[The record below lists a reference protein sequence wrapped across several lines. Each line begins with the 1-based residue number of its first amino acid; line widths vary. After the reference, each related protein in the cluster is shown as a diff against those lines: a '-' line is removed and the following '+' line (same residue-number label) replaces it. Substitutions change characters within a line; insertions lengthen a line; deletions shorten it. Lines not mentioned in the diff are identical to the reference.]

1 MDSIGSRKSI
11 YSKRKFVSRITT
23 APLRARVGT
32 HGSVGAA
39 VGPGWLSGPRF
50 DRHFIGTTAAIA
62 ILSGLIVAAK
72 PGLLLPVLF
81 LDLRLLGYH
90 HVVSTYTRL
99 CFDADSL
106 RWRGWMIYALLP
118 AVCATV
124 TIPSVAVGAGLL
136 ATIYLYWQWFHYT
149 RQRYGIA
156 QAYRRAAVADGAAV
170 VENERRGAHE
180 RLDHLIFYLVPLWS
194 SLHRAHQP
202 PETFLG
208 LPVWH
213 PPVRG
218 IAVDIAAVCAV
229 AGLAWWVA
237 SRISL
242 WRQRR
247 LAVGHSCYVLSH
259 FAVFYVG
266 YVGIESIDAFWIALH
281 IWHNA
286 QGVAFVW
293 LQNNRS
299 FGDRA
304 GASGRVGRQFM
315 F

>member
-1 MDSIGSRKSI
+1 MG
-11 YSKRKFVSRITT
+11 RIDT
-23 APLRARVGT
+23 ALHRARVGT

-39 VGPGWLSGPRF
+39 VGLGWLSGPRF

-170 VENERRGAHE
+170 VENERRGC
-180 RLDHLIFYLVPLWS
+180 RSGTRRCGGLRS
-194 SLHRAHQP
+194 TSLPSARWPGSHGGWQAAYRFGGRDA
-202 PETFLG
+202 
-208 LPVWH
+208 LPSVT
-213 PPVRG
+213 P
-218 IAVDIAAVCAV
+218 AMC
-229 AGLAWWVA
+229 
-237 SRISL
+237 
-242 WRQRR
+242 
-247 LAVGHSCYVLSH
+247 
-259 FAVFYVG
+259 
-266 YVGIESIDAFWIALH
+266 
-281 IWHNA
+281 
-286 QGVAFVW
+286 
-293 LQNNRS
+293 
-299 FGDRA
+299 
-304 GASGRVGRQFM
+304 
-315 F
+315 